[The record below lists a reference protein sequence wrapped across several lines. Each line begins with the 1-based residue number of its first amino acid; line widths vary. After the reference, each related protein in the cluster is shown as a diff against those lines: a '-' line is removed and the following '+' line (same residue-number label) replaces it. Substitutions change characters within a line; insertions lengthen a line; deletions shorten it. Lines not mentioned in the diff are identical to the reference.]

1 MLHIRRANSDIIIM
15 VGILLA
21 VGIVMVYSSSVFVFI
36 SEQVKNGGKN
46 NQITSLVFLR
56 KQLIP
61 LLIGII
67 LCIVLLKTDYHLLG
81 KISWVFLGITV
92 CFLIAVLVFGP
103 KINGVHRWIKIG
115 GVSIQPSEFVKIAL
129 IIFIA
134 DFLSKRDRNDVKKTL
149 LPLLGVLVVVGG
161 LIALEPSFGI
171 LSVICMTCFVMLFMG
186 GVKLIYLAAPVVLL
200 GSIGVIGFMNSPKFA
215 YAKARV
221 TKYVAIQ
228 EENRNGSGKGKDT
241 TKASGE
247 IKQPINY
254 QLQQSL
260 YGIGAG
266 GFLGKGLGEGKAKL
280 LFLPYPHTD
289 FIFSIISEEA
299 GLLGGAF
306 VCIMFLLLFLKGVT
320 IAWGSPDEMGKLLA
334 VGISFLLFISATVHI
349 CVACGILPTTGVP
362 LPFISF
368 GGSNLLASLMS
379 IGILLNISLHKDD
392 SQEMI
397 VKNEEQKDGEN
408 ER

>member
-1 MLHIRRANSDIIIM
+1 MHHIRRANSDIVIM

-21 VGIVMVYSSSVFVFI
+21 IGIVMVYSSSVFVFI

-61 LLIGII
+61 LLVGII

-81 KISWVFLGITV
+81 KISWGFLGVTV
-92 CFLIAVLVFGP
+92 CFLIAVLIWGP
-103 KINGVHRWIKIG
+103 KINGVHRWIKIAG
-115 GVSIQPSEFVKIAL
+115 ISIQPSEFVKIAL

-134 DFLSKRDRNDVKKTL
+134 DFLSKRDVNDFKKTL
-149 LPLLGVLVVVGG
+149 LPLFGVIAGVGV

-171 LSVICMTCFVMLFMG
+171 LSVIFMTCFVMLFMG
-186 GVKLIYLAAPVVLL
+186 GVKIVYLLAPVALIGSL
-200 GSIGVIGFMNSPKFA
+200 GVVSFMSSPKFA
-215 YAKARV
+215 YARARV

-228 EENRNGSGKGKDT
+228 DENRNGPNKTNDT
-241 TKASGE
+241 AKAPGE

-299 GLLGGAF
+299 GLLGGSF
-306 VCIMFLLLFLKGVT
+306 VCIMFLLLFLKGIR
-320 IAWGSPDEMGKLLA
+320 IAWGAPDGMGHLLA
-334 VGISFLLFISATVHI
+334 VGISFLLFISAMVHI

-368 GGSNLLASLMS
+368 GGSNLLASLIS
-379 IGILLNISLHKDD
+379 VGILLNVSLHKEDE
-392 SQEMI
+392 QEMT
-397 VKNEEQKDGEN
+397 VKSEKPS
-408 ER
+408 